1 MKHEVD
7 VKIITDGSFSLD
19 PGAAFGV
26 TPEPVWSKSFQ
37 RMPNGR
43 VKLALNTLL
52 VSYDDI
58 SVLVD
63 SGIGMHHDQKFAKIF
78 NIEPDPK
85 YIENIRNTVNPE
97 NLRMII
103 HSHLHFDHA
112 GHSFEK
118 VGRRRI
124 FTNALIVA
132 QEEEFR
138 QLGHPN
144 ELTKG
149 NYSSYAS
156 GMRGF
161 PKLRLNGNKRI
172 LPWISVLRTGGH
184 TPGHQAIIIRTG
196 KHEVI
201 YPGDL
206 FPTSFHLQ
214 PNHITAIDY
223 NSFET
228 LAAKKLI
235 IKRAL
240 RKNSV
245 LILNHDLRYP
255 AVQLHGNAEKPE
267 FEGIEI

>member
-1 MKHEVD
+1 MKNEVS
-7 VKIITDGSFSLD
+7 VRVITDGSFSLD

-26 TPEPVWSKSFQ
+26 TPEPIWSRSFQ
-37 RMPNGR
+37 RMANGR

-52 VSYDDI
+52 VSSGDI
-58 SVLVD
+58 SVLID
-63 SGIGMHHDQKFAKIF
+63 SGIGTHHEQKFAKIF
-78 NIEPDPK
+78 NIEPDPC
-85 YIENIRNTVNPE
+85 YIEKIKETVNPV

-112 GHSFEK
+112 GNSFEK
-118 VGRRRI
+118 ADGKKI
-124 FTNALIVA
+124 FRNALIVA
-132 QEEEFR
+132 QDEEFR
-138 QLGHPN
+138 QLSRQN
-144 ELTKG
+144 ELTRG

-156 GMRGF
+156 RIKGF
-161 PKLRLNGNKRI
+161 QRLRVKGNLRL

-184 TPGHQAIIIRTG
+184 TPGHQAIIIQTD

-228 LAAKKLI
+228 LAAKKMI

-245 LILNHDLRYP
+245 LILNHDLRNP
-255 AVQLHGNAEKPE
+255 SVQLHGTAEKPE
-267 FEGIEI
+267 FEPVEV

>member
-1 MKHEVD
+1 MKNEVS
-7 VKIITDGSFSLD
+7 VRIITDGSFSLD

-26 TPEPVWSKSFQ
+26 TPEPIWSRSFQ

-52 VSYDDI
+52 VSSDDI
-58 SVLVD
+58 SVLID
-63 SGIGMHHDQKFAKIF
+63 SGIGMHHEQKFARIF
-78 NIEPDPK
+78 NIEPAPD
-85 YIENIRNTVNPE
+85 YIERIKRIVNPD

-112 GHSFEK
+112 GHTFEEVDGK
-118 VGRRRI
+118 KI
-124 FTNALIVA
+124 FRNALIVA
-132 QEEEFR
+132 QSEEFR
-138 QLGHPN
+138 QLSHQN
-144 ELTKG
+144 ELTRG
-149 NYSSYAS
+149 NYSSYAA
-156 GMRGF
+156 GKRGF
-161 PKLRLNGNKRI
+161 HRLRLNGNQRL

-184 TPGHQAIIIRTG
+184 TPGHQAIIIQTG

-245 LILNHDLRYP
+245 MILNHDLRNA
-255 AVQLHGNAEKPE
+255 AVQLHGSVEKPE
-267 FEGIEI
+267 FEPIEI